1 MNIDLVYL
9 WVNNNDSEWV
19 KKRGK
24 YDVSGTNKDAISIC
38 RFYNNDELKYSL
50 RSVSQNLSWINNIYI
65 ITDNQ
70 VPDWLNTNN
79 NRINIVNHSDIIP
92 SNYLPLFNSCAI
104 ESRIPYIE
112 NLSEFFI
119 YANDDMFFWKPTLP
133 DFFFNEEKPIYIAGK
148 RIVNKEYK
156 HLYGYTVV
164 RMYKLVK
171 TRYGIDIPFFPHHN
185 ADPYR
190 KSLFLTCIKEF
201 QEDFDKTLSNRF
213 RAMSD
218 VQRSIVMYY
227 SIAQNQAILDKTRQN
242 PFFEALG
249 IPIGKSLAYDLKW
262 FNSAKIKA
270 AQSKLL
276 CINDSRSTTDKI
288 RILTKQFLEQKFSAK
303 SEFEK

>member
-1 MNIDLVYL
+1 MKIDLVYL
-9 WVNNNDSEWV
+9 WVDNKDAEWV
-19 KKRGK
+19 RKRGK
-24 YDVSGTNKDAISIC
+24 YDVSDTNKDAVSTC

-119 YANDDMFFWKPTLP
+119 YANDDMFFWKPISP

-156 HLYGYTVV
+156 HLYGYTVA

-171 TRYGIDIPFFPHHN
+171 TRYGVDIPFFPHHN

-190 KSLFLTCIKEF
+190 KSLFLNCIKEF

-213 RAMSD
+213 RAISD
-218 VQRSIVMYY
+218 VQRSIIMYY
-227 SIAQNQAILDKTRQN
+227 SIARNQAILDKTRQN
-242 PFFEALG
+242 SFFEALG
-249 IPIGKSLAYDLKW
+249 IPIGESLAYDLNW
-262 FNSAKIKA
+262 FNFAKIKA

-288 RILTKQFLEQKFSAK
+288 RALTKQFLEQKFLAK

>member
-1 MNIDLVYL
+1 MKIDLVYL

-24 YDVSGTNKDAISIC
+24 YDVSGTNKDAVSIC

-70 VPDWLNTNN
+70 VPDWLNTSN

-92 SNYLPLFNSCAI
+92 SDYLPLFNSCAI

-112 NLSEFFI
+112 ELSEFFI
-119 YANDDMFFWKPTLP
+119 YANDDMFFWKPIKP

-148 RIVNKEYK
+148 RIVKKEYK
-156 HLYGYTVV
+156 HLYGYTVA

-171 TRYGIDIPFFPHHN
+171 TRYGVDIPFFPHHN

-218 VQRSIVMYY
+218 VQRSLVMYY
-227 SIAQNQAILDKTRQN
+227 SIAQNQAMLDKTRRN

-249 IPIGKSLAYDLKW
+249 IPIGKSLAYDLNW
-262 FNSAKIKA
+262 FNFAKIKA